1 MLCDYLK
8 AHKIHTEQLS
18 HELALRFAKK
28 CFTPLEI
35 THFKDVF
42 RSLADEQDGIHYW
55 KEETLCRFL
64 ALPDSLSSGHLV
76 YQMSTYLGA
85 FPFPILAPSIL
96 TIEAMLKV
104 VVIMTERY
112 GKVLKKGKAD
122 RNKLLFRSLA
132 VYDRRMSLVNERP
145 SQEILSALKDEE
157 EKADQETATAKKHH
171 GHAPG
176 FSIDQPANDDDE
188 EEDDDEL
195 ALAALESL
203 DAIEVFKHDQRADT
217 KIHHAQIPLD
227 NFQSNLQLM
236 LVSC

>member
-1 MLCDYLK
+1 
-8 AHKIHTEQLS
+8 
-18 HELALRFAKK
+18 
-28 CFTPLEI
+28 
-35 THFKDVF
+35 
-42 RSLADEQDGIHYW
+42 
-55 KEETLCRFL
+55 
-64 ALPDSLSSGHLV
+64 
-76 YQMSTYLGA
+76 MSTYLGA

-132 VYDRRMSLVNERP
+132 VFDRRMSVVSERP
-145 SQEILSALKDEE
+145 SQEILSAFKVEE
-157 EKADQETATAKKHH
+157 TEVGQETAIPEKPHD
-171 GHAPG
+171 HATG
-176 FSIDQPANDDDE
+176 FSVDQPANDGGE

-227 NFQSNLQLM
+227 NFQSKSLSH
-236 LVSC
+236 VG